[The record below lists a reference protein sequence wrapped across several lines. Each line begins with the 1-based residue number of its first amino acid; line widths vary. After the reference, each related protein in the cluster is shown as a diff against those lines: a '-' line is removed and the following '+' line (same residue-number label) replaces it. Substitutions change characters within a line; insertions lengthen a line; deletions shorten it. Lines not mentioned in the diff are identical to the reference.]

1 MTLNPVIHAAQDGD
15 ATAREALAVECRQIA
30 WRLALRLTGDPDLA
44 ADLTQD
50 AMIRFFGSLQRFQ
63 ADRPLVP
70 WIARIVRN
78 LLRDH
83 GRRRRVRRTE
93 PLHRT
98 HDDLVLEPV
107 DPAPSPESRA
117 TRHELQRLV
126 WRCLAELE
134 PAQRE
139 IVVLRDFE
147 GLAYAEIAAVLRIP
161 RGTVMSRLHRARHRL
176 AELVRQ
182 RAGEERDDDALS

>member
-1 MTLNPVIHAAQDGD
+1 M
-15 ATAREALAVECRQIA
+15 R
-30 WRLALRLTGDPDLA
+30 
-44 ADLTQD
+44 
-50 AMIRFFGSLQRFQ
+50 
-63 ADRPLVP
+63 VP

-83 GRRRRVRRTE
+83 GRRKRVRRTE

-134 PAQRE
+134 PAYVYSDYCLGTLWALDLDGRRNL
-139 IVVLRDFE
+139 VLLE
-147 GLAYAEIAAVLRIP
+147 GFSEVTAVRPGPDGELYVLERS
-161 RGTVMSRLHRARHRL
+161 GGVHRL
-176 AELVRQ
+176 TP
-182 RAGEERDDDALS
+182 G